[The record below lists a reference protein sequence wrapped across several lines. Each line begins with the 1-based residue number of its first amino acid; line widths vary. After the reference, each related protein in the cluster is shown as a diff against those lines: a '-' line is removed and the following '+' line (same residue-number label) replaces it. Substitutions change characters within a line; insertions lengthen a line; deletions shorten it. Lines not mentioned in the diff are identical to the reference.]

1 MKYSRID
8 LDKTNY
14 SMSVDWAYISRP
26 DINQLNFIYTQY
38 CRYKKFESV
47 KPLFDLDYLDT
58 NNDIIGYYQDHNLIA
73 FSIIRV
79 YDWSNAEA
87 LQFAW
92 DYAEPKLRLGME
104 SLKTECAIYKD
115 RGFKYLYLGG
125 DDEYKSIINGYEVL
139 GPV

>member
-14 SMSVDWAYISRP
+14 SVSVDWAYISRP
-26 DINQLNFIYTQY
+26 DINQLNSIYTQY
-38 CRYKKFESV
+38 CQYKQFESV

-58 NNDIIGYYQDHNLIA
+58 NNDIIGYYHNHELIA

-92 DYAEPKLRLGME
+92 DYAEPKLRLGIE